1 MAITQTFAQKTIVGL
16 NVNNPTSI
24 QIGPDGRLY
33 VSQQN
38 GIIKIYDLQRDA
50 DPAGDWTASNEVTIT
65 SINEIP
71 NHDDDGAL
79 NAGQNNRQVT
89 GIAVEG
95 TAEDPVIYVTSSDP
109 RIGAG
114 GGGNDVNLDTNSGII
129 SRLTWNAT
137 TQSWDKVDL
146 VIGLPRSE
154 ENHSTNGMDI
164 RVETVE
170 VSPGVFEQHDIMYV
184 MSGGFDN
191 KGAPSNN
198 FAYTPEYYYSGA
210 MLRVDL
216 TQLAEI
222 EANEGLKGGTS
233 YVDEYVYALPT
244 LDDPTRLNDGNGHDI
259 ATGTTGASDAE
270 AGSTFGGNDGR
281 NQAKFDLDG
290 PVQVYSPGYRNAYDV
305 VITEGGNIYTF
316 DNGPNNGWGG
326 DVVDINGVEVTSET
340 QIATNAPNLSDNTN
354 DGDPD
359 NLHIVEPGTY
369 GGHPNPTRASGEA
382 AGLWSGQGG
391 GLSQNVQ
398 LTPVGD
404 PSNDAGTVWDDLPV
418 DWNTITGGN
427 TNPIEGVYFSPDGNP
442 GPQDESL
449 LTIGSSS
456 NGLTEYT
463 ADNIGD
469 GGANVEYLAVAS
481 FNGNVTL
488 IEIQTDGTAAG
499 STVTDTEAINVGG
512 TPLDVTALGNG
523 GIPGSGGVGAGTL
536 FVTQFGSNNIVVL
549 EPGDPPGLDLDADND
564 GVLDKNDPL
573 QFDPDNGTQTVLQGG
588 QTLLWDFNPAAGTHP
603 GPSGEYNIGMNGW
616 MIDGVGE
623 INPDVLIDN
632 PGADLLTDLDN
643 TIRGGAPGVIQVK
656 SVGDGDAFT
665 GVNTQNDAIQTGFT
679 PAVDVADFTIRV
691 PIFNPYSSVGLDQN
705 FGSVGF
711 ALGDGTQ
718 FNYLK
723 VVAGVGSGVPRLQV
737 LYEEGDA
744 IIQDITVNG
753 AADADFNDA
762 ATNATGNAL
771 FDLFLTVDLST
782 PGAATAQ
789 AFYNYELTPGGGYEL
804 AQPKAIGGPIVLQ
817 GEVLSAVLG
826 QKTIQAEDGSNLP
839 SSAIVT
845 LLSTSTG
852 PETPFE
858 ANFADLEI
866 TSTAQQVA
874 PTAVDDQVSTGV
886 NQPIDIPVGDL
897 LANDIEPNVAD
908 TLTVT
913 GVSAD
918 VNGTAVLN
926 DNSTPGDPT
935 DDFVT
940 FTPDQDF
947 SGAASFDY
955 TISDGIDSDTG
966 TANVTVA
973 DDTVIYRV
981 NAGGPEI
988 AALDDGPAWA
998 ADTSGSPNANLSDP
1012 GSNDNAG
1019 FPAVE
1024 PGPTVPATTPGTLF
1038 DTERWD
1044 NSGGTEMQWEFP
1056 VTPGTY
1062 QVNLYMG
1069 NGFPGTSGDN
1079 ERVFDVAIEGQV
1091 LPNLDDVDLSGD
1103 FGHLNGVL
1111 ISNSVE
1117 VTDGGLTID
1126 FIHGVENPLINAI
1139 EIIGPPQSAPLPI
1152 VSVIDTDTTVAEDSG
1167 TILLSLATNIQV
1179 PNNETVDVTFQIAP
1193 GTATGGVGGDYTY
1206 SGGTFSSGV
1215 YTDTLQ
1221 IAGGSSDLT
1230 IPVTILNDGE
1240 FELNEAFTL
1249 TITGVSSNALIGSN
1263 DTANVTITDNDAPA
1277 GGTVVY
1283 RVNAGGPELA
1293 AADGS
1298 GPVWSADTGNFGDA
1312 GNSPYLA
1319 ANSTGNSTFS
1329 TPAANAYDIVTFD
1342 PGIAASAPNALFNTE
1357 RYDAD
1362 TAPEML
1368 WEFPVASGTY
1378 TVNLF
1383 FAEIFNGID
1392 AAGERVFDVS
1402 LEGGVPAA
1410 FDDIDPFADFGA
1422 GGAFMLSDTV
1432 SVTDGSLSIE
1442 FLHGVENP
1450 AIKGIEIITVDVDP
1464 VDSFNGTPAAGDDFS
1479 DDNTNPD
1486 DVALAL
1492 GNNTLVVN
1500 GEGGDADYITFEIAE
1515 GQQLVAANLTGY
1527 ESTNGNLT
1535 FVGIQEGDTMPTQSD
1550 IQNATE
1556 TLDGGTVYGS
1566 GQLGEDL
1573 LPLLASMVVENA
1585 GQPTD
1590 GLTLPLAPGLYT
1602 LWFNQNGDLATTTLQ
1617 LVTEEIN
1624 PSPSGGEATLTIND
1638 GSNNVQISNFGNG
1651 SFVLTNTGN
1660 KDITSFTVDVT
1671 NALYPDSVFDPFG
1684 LAGDLTSKQMT
1695 INGGSGTGV
1704 VEPTGGYYIG
1714 AGGILGFEAVQLD
1727 FDPTIDGGFN
1737 PGEQVAFAVDMDP
1750 NSIAGALKSTLDSG
1764 ANPPG
1769 WDIGGVSGAELI
1781 GSTFTITFADG
1792 TTATGQLHGQTNGSG
1807 VALQGGSQGLA
1818 SQDTSGAQVDLMV
1831 NGLVPGGIG
1840 IYGDGGPQVIV
1851 NGPAGATARV
1861 VVTMGFIQPA
1871 ENNFLITDPFNAQL
1885 EGQLDAVAAA
1895 EFPANNAV
1903 DFQSVDIVLTG
1914 SDQDISSLFDF
1925 SGFQN
1930 GGPVGTGGW
1939 TDLVDGQLPLG
1950 IVAGVIDPTNSD
1962 LPVGPVT
1969 DPIYLQYSD
1978 VLSADL
1984 ELSKTVDDAA
1994 PDVGDQITFTLTV
2007 DNAGIG
2013 TATGVQVQDILP
2025 TGYTFV
2031 SAVGNGTYD
2040 ENTGLWDIGDVPNG
2054 ASASIDITVT
2064 VEEILTGPIVTP
2076 LFRINAGG
2084 PEVTATDGGPVWS
2097 EDQTAVDTN
2106 GSAAFG
2112 TPSIYL
2118 VDRGIAG
2125 DDVTYGDNTP
2135 PGSALNTTSAP
2146 DALFLTERFSTLAN
2160 PNNIGYAF
2168 DVANGDYQVDL
2179 FFDELFFTSAGSRV
2193 FDVEIEDVLVL
2204 DDFDSFATA
2213 DAANPG
2219 EGNSSIV
2226 QSIQTTVTDGQ
2237 LNIEFLK
2244 GAVNNPHIAAIQV
2257 SSVTNPLDTTA
2268 YENYAQILASNE
2280 VDPDSTPG
2288 DDSVGDDDDATVP
2301 VNPNNSADLELVKS
2315 ISDETPAFGDTITFN
2330 LTVNHV
2336 DGPDTTGVSVQDLL
2350 GEGYTFVSS
2359 TGDGTYDDATGLWT
2373 VGDLASGSSANLE
2386 ITATVNGPAIPEPTT
2401 VLYRVNAGGGEIA
2414 AIDGDL
2420 NWAADTSGANNA
2432 NLANAGSNNTSGF
2445 PVVAGATVPPT
2456 TPGAVFASERWDNSG
2471 GSEMSWAFDVP
2482 AEGEYEVRL
2491 YMGNGF
2497 GGTAAQGARVFDVS
2511 IEGDILASLDDIDL
2525 SFLFT
2530 HQVGGMISNVVEVT
2544 DGTINIEF
2552 LHDVIE
2558 NPLINAIEILQ
2569 INDPTPIP
2577 LDYTNYA
2584 QILTSDRADPDS
2596 TPGDDSVGDDDDAA
2610 VLVNATQD
2618 GQNDLS
2624 IAATS
2629 DVAEPTTNGVFT
2641 VSLSEA
2647 ASTLTTVNYSVTGSA
2662 DADGDYTVLSGQV
2675 EIPQGL
2681 TSAVIDVTVIDD
2693 LEIEGDE
2700 SVTVTIDSVSG
2711 DANIAIS
2718 ASDSATVTISDDDV
2732 PNEVTIAPTSDGAE
2746 PNVNGVFTV
2755 SVGTAVAENTTISY
2769 TVAGS
2774 ADPGDD
2780 YTALS
2785 GQVTILQ
2792 GQSSAVIDVAV
2803 IDDLDVEG
2811 NEDVIVTLSSV
2822 DSGDANVVI
2831 GATDSATLTIADDEE
2846 PQVDGGVLNI
2856 GITPGGGLGA
2866 STFSADSF
2874 VLTNAS
2880 DPGVQIT
2887 SVSIDLSTAILPDM
2901 VFDPTGSGG
2910 DATSSPFTPN
2920 SGAALTGLVAPANP
2934 AVDPFSQPRNGGFDI
2949 LTIDFTDFDPGETFT
2964 FTTDVDPNNIQS
2976 VPGAGNAGAVS
2987 GYELIGSTVTVT
2999 FSDGTSSE
3007 TTFGSVFVED
3017 PITLGGGLGT
3027 VTSADPISAP
3037 SLSVVSGG
3045 PDQVPTLPGDQVD
3058 LTDPNFTVLVTG
3070 APNADFELLQMD
3082 SRLFIASGNP
3092 PFDVSAAELPFYA
3105 NEAMS
3110 GQTLF
3115 TGTLDANGEFQVPVM
3130 LLETQSGDGTP
3141 DGGLNYLMAV
3151 VTQNGEVSA
3160 ANTPLVVKQGVPLVF
3175 NDPGVMTFDGSSN
3188 DVVEL
3193 PHLLAYEIA
3202 QGTVAFSFSAT
3213 DTSGE
3218 QGLFTKDASGF
3229 VGGGNHF
3236 VIYLDGSTL
3245 TARFQDGANE
3255 VFLTFDGIIPGTEYE
3270 VAATFGP
3277 SGAELW
3283 INGNLVANDPIVM
3296 DWSNGGNVEYIQ
3308 WGGRGW
3314 GSSSGQPGFDAPFE
3328 GTISDKQVYGDALTA
3343 SQIAALA
3350 SSSSGSNNQPQPVD
3364 DAISVAED
3372 GSVNFDPTVNDSDP
3386 EGDTVTVSGIA
3397 TPPSN
3402 GSAVVEPDGTVTYTP
3417 DQDFNGNDSFVVE
3430 VSDGVGGFATSTV
3443 TVTVDPVNDDPD
3455 AIDDAD
3461 STVVDTPVQ
3470 INVIAN
3476 DLDVDGDPLDVVGV
3490 TNGSNGTVVNNNDG
3504 TVTYT
3509 PNAGFIGQDTFTY
3522 TIDDQNGGAQDVAD
3536 VTVTV
3541 LAAPN
3546 TPPVAID
3553 DNVSVDEDD
3562 SVTFQ
3567 PGDNDQ
3573 DDDGD
3578 TVIASAI
3585 AVQAANG
3592 VAVVNPDGTVT
3603 YTPDPDFNGADSF
3616 QVTVTDGNGDID
3628 TSVVNVTVNPINDDP
3643 VANDDAASTT
3653 ENSAVIINVIGN
3665 DDDIDGDTLAIV
3677 NVTDGSNGTVVDN
3690 GNGTVTYTPNVGF
3703 SGEDTFTYTI
3713 DDQNSGVQDTAT
3725 VTVTVSS
3732 FPAPIIDMPGDMVF
3746 DGSSSSVIEEPHSTA
3761 LEIDQGTVNFAFTAD
3776 DTSGNQGLFSKDASG
3791 FGGGGNHFVV
3801 YLNGSTLTAR
3811 FQNGVTDV
3819 TLTFGGI
3826 VAGQTYD
3833 VAATFG
3839 PDGSKLYVDGNL
3851 AASAPLI
3858 MDWTQNVEYV
3868 QWGGRGWASDSGQPG
3883 FDAPFDGIISNK
3895 QIYDVALSDQQIA
3908 ELHADGPINNDP
3920 VAVDDSIVLDED
3932 TFDFT
3937 FDPAANDSDLDG
3949 DPVTATSIAADPTN
3963 GSAVLNPDGTVSY
3976 TPDADFFGA
3985 DSFQVTVGDGN
3996 GGSDTSTVNV
4006 IVNPIDDNPIAVD
4019 DVATVQQDLSVIID
4033 LLGNDIELDG
4043 DPLSFDSIDDPA
4055 NGSIVDNGNGTVT
4068 YTPDPGFIGQD
4079 IFQYTV
4085 SDGDDTDVGDVTV
4098 DVTAEPVFPTP
4109 VFELPGVSS
4118 YNGSSSDVDN
4128 FAPSSAL
4135 QFPEG
4140 TVAFSF
4146 IDGNPSAPQGL
4157 VVKDASG
4164 FAGGGNHFAAYVQGG
4179 DLNVRFQ
4186 DGSNSETFEFE
4197 NLVAGQEYEVAAVF
4211 GGGGVQLYVDGA
4223 LIDENTNFFMSWE
4236 DNNEFLQ
4243 VGGLGWASDTGDGAF
4258 SNPFSGEI
4266 ADVQI
4271 FEQALDADQIQTL
4284 ANSSSFD
4291 DLSGF

>member
-1 MAITQTFAQKTIVGL
+1 MAITQTFATKTISGL

-38 GIIKIYDLQRDA
+38 GIIKVYDLARDP
-50 DPAGDWTASNEVTIT
+50 DPAGNWTASNEETINL
-65 SINEIP
+65 INQIP
-71 NHDDDGAL
+71 NHNDDGSL

-95 TAEDPVIYVTSSDP
+95 TAENPVLYVTSSDP

-114 GGGNDVNLDTNSGII
+114 GSGNDVNLDTNSGII
-129 SRLTWNAT
+129 SRLEWNGS
-137 TQSWDKVDL
+137 SWDKVDL

-164 RVETVE
+164 RTETVE
-170 VSPGVFEQHDIMYV
+170 VAPGVFEQHDIMYV

-222 EANEGLKGGTS
+222 EANEGLKGGTD

-244 LDDPTRLNDGNGHDI
+244 LDDPTRPNDVNGHDI
-259 ATGTTGASDAE
+259 ATGTTGAADAE

-326 DVVDINGVEVTSET
+326 DVVDENGVEVTSET
-340 QIATNAPNLSDNTN
+340 QVATNAPNLNDNTN

-391 GLSQNVQ
+391 GLSENVQ

-404 PSNDAGTVWDDLPV
+404 PANDPGTVWDDLPV

-427 TNPIEGVYFSPDGNP
+427 TNPIEGVYFGPDGSP

-449 LTIGSSS
+449 FTINSSS

-469 GGANVEYLAVAS
+469 GGPNVEYLAVAS

-488 IEIQTDGTAAG
+488 MEIQTDGTAAG
-499 STVTDTEAINVGG
+499 STVTDTQTISVGG

-523 GIPGSGGVGAGTL
+523 GIPGSGGVGAGAM
-536 FVTQFGSNNIVVL
+536 FVTQFGPNSIVVL

-573 QFDPDNGTQTVLQGG
+573 QFDPNNGTQTVLQGG
-588 QTLLWDFNPAAGTHP
+588 ETLFWDFNPAAGTHP

-632 PGADLLTDLDN
+632 PGTDLLTDLDN

-656 SVGDGDAFT
+656 SVTDGDAFT
-665 GVNTQNDAIQTGFT
+665 GGNTQNDAIQTGFT

-723 VVAGVGSGVPRLQV
+723 VVAGVGGGVPRLQV
-737 LYEEGDA
+737 LYEEGDS
-744 IIQDITVNG
+744 IIADITVNG
-753 AADADFNDA
+753 AADADFNEA
-762 ATNATGNAL
+762 ATSATGNAL

-789 AFYNYELTPGGGYEL
+789 AFYNYELSPGGGYEL
-804 AQPKAIGGPIVLQ
+804 AQPKAIGGPIALQ

-826 QKTIQAEDGSNLP
+826 QKTIMAEDGSDLP

-845 LLSTSTG
+845 LLSTSVG
-852 PETPFE
+852 PETPFQ

-874 PTAVDDQVSTGV
+874 PTAVDDQAATGV
-886 NQPIDIPVGDL
+886 NQAIDIPVADL
-897 LANDIEPNVAD
+897 LANDIDPNVAD

-913 GVSAD
+913 GVLSD

-926 DNSTPGDPT
+926 DNNTPGDAT

-955 TISDGIDSDTG
+955 IVSDGIDSDTG
-966 TANVTVA
+966 TVNLTVA

-981 NAGGPEI
+981 NAGGPEL

-998 ADTSGSPNANLSDP
+998 ADTTANPNTNLSDP
-1012 GSNDNAG
+1012 GSNNTAG
-1019 FPAVE
+1019 FAPNN
-1024 PGPTVPATTPGTLF
+1024 PGPTVPATVPGAVF

-1044 NSGGTEMQWEFP
+1044 NSGGTEMQWEFA
-1056 VTPGTY
+1056 VTTPGTY

-1069 NGFPGTSGDN
+1069 NGFPGTSAPGA
-1079 ERVFDVAIEGQV
+1079 RVFDVMIEGET
-1091 LPNLDDVDLSGD
+1091 PANLDDIDLSGD
-1103 FGHLNGVL
+1103 FGHQVGVL
-1111 ISNSVE
+1111 ISNSVV
-1117 VTDGGLTID
+1117 VTDGAVTID

-1139 EIIGPPQSAPLPI
+1139 EIIGPPQGDPNPI
-1152 VSVIDTDTTVAEDSG
+1152 VSVIDTATTVAEDSG
-1167 TILLSLATNIQV
+1167 TILISVATNIQV
-1179 PNNETVDVTFQIAP
+1179 PNNETVDVTFEIAP

-1206 SGGTFSSGV
+1206 AGGTFSGGV

-1249 TITGVSSNALIGSN
+1249 TITNVSSNASIGAA
-1263 DTANVTITDNDAPA
+1263 DTANVTITDNDAPT
-1277 GGTVVY
+1277 GGTVLY

-1298 GPVWSADTGNFGDA
+1298 SLAWSADTGNFGNA

-1329 TPAANAYDIVTFD
+1329 SPANNAYDVTSFD
-1342 PGIAASAPNALFNTE
+1342 AGIAASAPDALFNTE
-1357 RYDAD
+1357 RYDAES
-1362 TAPEML
+1362 APEML

-1392 AAGERVFDVS
+1392 AVGERVFDVS
-1402 LEGGVPAA
+1402 LEGAVPAT
-1410 FDDIDPFADFGA
+1410 FDDIDQFADFGA

-1432 SVTDGSLSIE
+1432 NVTDGSLSIE

-1450 AIKGIEIITVDVDP
+1450 AIKGIEIIATDVDP
-1464 VDSFNGTPAAGDDFS
+1464 VDSFNGTPAPGDDFS

-1486 DVALAL
+1486 DVALTL
-1492 GNNTLVVN
+1492 GDNTLVIN
-1500 GEGGDADYITFEIAE
+1500 GELSDADYITFEIAA

-1527 ESTNGNLT
+1527 ESTGGNLT
-1535 FVGIQEGDTMPTQSD
+1535 FVGIQQGDTMPTQSD
-1550 IQNATE
+1550 IENGIE

-1573 LPLLASMVVENA
+1573 LPLLASNVVENA
-1585 GQPTD
+1585 GQPTN
-1590 GLTLPLAPGLYT
+1590 GFSLPLGPGLYT
-1602 LWFNQNGDLATTTLQ
+1602 LWFNQNQDLATTTLQ

-1624 PSPSGGEATLTIND
+1624 PSPSGGEATLTVND
-1638 GSNNVQISNFGNG
+1638 GSNNIQISNFGNG
-1651 SFVLTNTGN
+1651 SFVLTNTGD
-1660 KDITSFTVDVT
+1660 KDITSFTIDVT

-1684 LAGDLTSKQMT
+1684 QAGDLTSKPMT
-1695 INGGSGTGV
+1695 ISGGSGTGV
-1704 VEPTGGYYIG
+1704 VEPSGGFYIG
-1714 AGGILGFEAVQLD
+1714 AGGILGFEGIQLD
-1727 FDPTIDGGFN
+1727 FDAAIDGGFN

-1769 WDIGGVSGAELI
+1769 WDIGGISGAELI
-1781 GSTFTITFADG
+1781 GSTFTITFDDD
-1792 TTATGQLHGQTNGSG
+1792 TTATGQLLGQTNGSG

-1818 SQDTSGAQVDLMV
+1818 SQDASGAEVNLTV
-1831 NGLVPGGIG
+1831 NGLVPGGVG

-1871 ENNFLITDPFNAQL
+1871 DNNFDISDPFNAQL
-1885 EGQLDAVAAA
+1885 EGQLDALAAS

-1903 DFQSVDIVLTG
+1903 DFQSVDVVLTG

-1969 DPIYLQYSD
+1969 DPIYLQYSE

-1984 ELSKTVDDAA
+1984 ELSKTVDNAA
-1994 PDVGDQITFTLTV
+1994 PDVGEQITFTLTV
-2007 DNAGIG
+2007 DNAGISN
-2013 TATGVQVQDILP
+2013 ASGVQVEDILP
-2025 TGYTFV
+2025 AGYAFV
-2031 SAVGNGTYD
+2031 GAVGDGTYD
-2040 ENTGLWDIGDVPNG
+2040 ETTGLWDIGDVANG

-2064 VEEILTGPIVTP
+2064 VEEVLTGPTLTP

-2084 PEVTATDGGPVWS
+2084 PEVAATDGGPAWS
-2097 EDQTAVDTN
+2097 EDQTAVDAN
-2106 GSAAFG
+2106 GSAAVG

-2125 DDVTYGDNTP
+2125 DDITYGDNTP
-2135 PGSALNTTSAP
+2135 PGPGVNTTTAP
-2146 DALFLTERFSTLAN
+2146 DALFVTERFGTLDN

-2168 DVANGDYQVDL
+2168 DVANGEYQVDL
-2179 FFDELFFTSAGSRV
+2179 FFDELFFTAAGDRV
-2193 FDVEIEDVLVL
+2193 FDVEIEGILELVG
-2204 DDFDSFATA
+2204 FDSFAA
-2213 DAANPG
+2213 FGSDSG
-2219 EGNSSIV
+2219 V
-2226 QSIQTTVTDGQ
+2226 QSIQTTVSDGQ

-2244 GAVNNPHIAAIQV
+2244 GAENNPHIAAIQI
-2257 SSVTNPLDTTA
+2257 SSITNDLDTSA
-2268 YENYAQILASNE
+2268 YENYAQILNANE

-2288 DDSVGDDDDATVP
+2288 DDSVGDDDDATASVS
-2301 VNPNNSADLELVKS
+2301 PNNLADLELVKTV
-2315 ISDETPAFGDTITFN
+2315 SDETPAFGDTITFS

-2336 DGPDTTGVSVQDLL
+2336 DGPDTSGVSVQDLL
-2350 GEGYTFVSS
+2350 AEGYTFQSA

-2373 VGDLASGSSANLE
+2373 IGDLASGGSASLD
-2386 ITATVNGPAIPEPTT
+2386 IIATVNAPVAPEPETI
-2401 VLYRVNAGGGEIA
+2401 LYRVNAGGTEVA
-2414 AIDGDL
+2414 AIDGGP
-2420 NWAADTSGANNA
+2420 NWTADTNGNPSAFRILDGGGPNTFSGNSGAA
-2432 NLANAGSNNTSGF
+2432 HPGPIDFSAFPDLA
-2445 PVVAGATVPPT
+2445 ATVPD
-2456 TPGAVFASERWDNSG
+2456 AVFNIERWDPGSG
-2471 GSEMSWAFDVP
+2471 NEMSWAFPVAAGTEVEVKLYFAELFNGVTAAGQRSFDVSVEGVVP
-2482 AEGEYEVRL
+2482 AEF
-2491 YMGNGF
+2491 N
-2497 GGTAAQGARVFDVS
+2497 
-2511 IEGDILASLDDIDL
+2511 DIDPFGLAGAKGAIGL
-2525 SFLFT
+2525 ST
-2530 HQVGGMISNVVEVT
+2530 IVT
-2544 DGTINIEF
+2544 VDGDGELNLVF
-2552 LHDVIE
+2552 LHDIIE
-2558 NPLINAIEILQ
+2558 NPALKGIEIVQL
-2569 INDPTPIP
+2569 NDATPVP
-2577 LDYTNYA
+2577 LDYSNYA

-2596 TPGDDSVGDDDDAA
+2596 TAGDNSVGDDDDATVA
-2610 VLVNATQD
+2610 VNATQD

-2624 IAATS
+2624 IAATA
-2629 DVAEPTTNGVFT
+2629 DAAEPNTNGVFT

-2647 ASTLTTVNYSVTGSA
+2647 ASTITTVNYTVTGSA
-2662 DADGDYTVLSGQV
+2662 DPDGDYTALSGQV
-2675 EIPQGL
+2675 EIPQGS
-2681 TSAVIDVTVIDD
+2681 TSAVIDVSVIDD
-2693 LEIEGDE
+2693 LELEGDE

-2718 ASDSATVTISDDDV
+2718 TNDSATVTIADDDV
-2732 PNEVTIAPTSDGAE
+2732 PNEVTIEPTTDGAE

-2755 SVGTAVAENTTISY
+2755 SVGTPVAEDTTISY
-2769 TVAGS
+2769 TVNGTATP
-2774 ADPGDD
+2774 DVD

-2785 GQVTILQ
+2785 GEVTILQ
-2792 GQSSAVIDVAV
+2792 GQSSALINVAV
-2803 IDDLDVEG
+2803 IDDPDVEG
-2811 NEDVIVTLSSV
+2811 NEDVVVTLDNV
-2822 DSGDANVVI
+2822 VSGDANVVV
-2831 GATDSATLTIADDEE
+2831 GAIDSATVTIADDEE

-2856 GITPGGGLGA
+2856 EITPGGALGA
-2866 STFSADSF
+2866 STFGADSF
-2874 VLTNAS
+2874 QLTNAS

-2901 VFDPTGSGG
+2901 VFDPTGAGG
-2910 DATSSPFTPN
+2910 DATASPFTPN
-2920 SGAALTGLVAPANP
+2920 SGAALTGLVVPGNP
-2934 AVDPFSQPRNGGFDI
+2934 AADPFSQPRNGGFDV

-2999 FSDGTSSE
+2999 FSDGTSTE
-3007 TTFGSVFVED
+3007 TTFGSMFVED
-3017 PITLGGGLGT
+3017 PITLGGAFGT
-3027 VTSADPISAP
+3027 VTTADPVVAP

-3045 PDQVPTLPGDQVD
+3045 PDQVPSLPGDQVD
-3058 LTDPNFTVLVTG
+3058 LANPNFTVLVTG

-3115 TGTLDANGEFQVPVM
+3115 TGTLDANGTFQVPVT
-3130 LLETQSGDGTP
+3130 LLETQSGNDTP

-3160 ANTPLVVKQGVPLVF
+3160 ASAPLVVKQGVPLVF
-3175 NDPGVMTFDGSSN
+3175 DDPGVMTFDGTDA
-3188 DVVEL
+3188 DVIEL
-3193 PHLLAYEIA
+3193 PHQLAYEIM
-3202 QGTVAFSFSAT
+3202 QGTVAFSFNAT
-3213 DTSGE
+3213 DTSGD
-3218 QGLFTKDASGF
+3218 QGLFAKDASGF
-3229 VGGGNHF
+3229 AGGGNHF

-3245 TARFQDGANE
+3245 TARFQDGADDIE
-3255 VFLTFDGIIPGTEYE
+3255 LTFDGIVPGTEYE

-3277 SGAELW
+3277 NGAELW
-3283 INGNLVANDPIVM
+3283 VDGNLVASDPFVM
-3296 DWSNGGNVEYIQ
+3296 DWSNGGNVE
-3308 WGGRGW
+3308 
-3314 GSSSGQPGFDAPFE
+3314 
-3328 GTISDKQVYGDALTA
+3328 
-3343 SQIAALA
+3343 
-3350 SSSSGSNNQPQPVD
+3350 
-3364 DAISVAED
+3364 
-3372 GSVNFDPTVNDSDP
+3372 
-3386 EGDTVTVSGIA
+3386 
-3397 TPPSN
+3397 
-3402 GSAVVEPDGTVTYTP
+3402 
-3417 DQDFNGNDSFVVE
+3417 
-3430 VSDGVGGFATSTV
+3430 
-3443 TVTVDPVNDDPD
+3443 
-3455 AIDDAD
+3455 
-3461 STVVDTPVQ
+3461 
-3470 INVIAN
+3470 
-3476 DLDVDGDPLDVVGV
+3476 
-3490 TNGSNGTVVNNNDG
+3490 
-3504 TVTYT
+3504 
-3509 PNAGFIGQDTFTY
+3509 FI
-3522 TIDDQNGGAQDVAD
+3522 
-3536 VTVTV
+3536 
-3541 LAAPN
+3541 
-3546 TPPVAID
+3546 
-3553 DNVSVDEDD
+3553 
-3562 SVTFQ
+3562 
-3567 PGDNDQ
+3567 
-3573 DDDGD
+3573 
-3578 TVIASAI
+3578 
-3585 AVQAANG
+3585 
-3592 VAVVNPDGTVT
+3592 
-3603 YTPDPDFNGADSF
+3603 
-3616 QVTVTDGNGDID
+3616 
-3628 TSVVNVTVNPINDDP
+3628 
-3643 VANDDAASTT
+3643 
-3653 ENSAVIINVIGN
+3653 
-3665 DDDIDGDTLAIV
+3665 
-3677 NVTDGSNGTVVDN
+3677 
-3690 GNGTVTYTPNVGF
+3690 
-3703 SGEDTFTYTI
+3703 
-3713 DDQNSGVQDTAT
+3713 
-3725 VTVTVSS
+3725 
-3732 FPAPIIDMPGDMVF
+3732 
-3746 DGSSSSVIEEPHSTA
+3746 
-3761 LEIDQGTVNFAFTAD
+3761 
-3776 DTSGNQGLFSKDASG
+3776 
-3791 FGGGGNHFVV
+3791 
-3801 YLNGSTLTAR
+3801 
-3811 FQNGVTDV
+3811 
-3819 TLTFGGI
+3819 
-3826 VAGQTYD
+3826 
-3833 VAATFG
+3833 
-3839 PDGSKLYVDGNL
+3839 
-3851 AASAPLI
+3851 
-3858 MDWTQNVEYV
+3858 

-3883 FDAPFDGIISNK
+3883 FDAPFEGTISDK
-3895 QIYDVALSDQQIA
+3895 QIYADVLTASQIA
-3908 ELHADGPINNDP
+3908 SLAASASGDTPIVN
-3920 VAVDDSIVLDED
+3920 L
-3932 TFDFT
+3932 
-3937 FDPAANDSDLDG
+3937 
-3949 DPVTATSIAADPTN
+3949 
-3963 GSAVLNPDGTVSY
+3963 
-3976 TPDADFFGA
+3976 
-3985 DSFQVTVGDGN
+3985 
-3996 GGSDTSTVNV
+3996 TVNV
-4006 IVNPIDDNPIAVD
+4006 TSVTEGDGTIVTLTATASEAVSGNQT
-4019 DVATVQQDLSVIID
+4019 VALALSGVDPADFDGAFPTEITI
-4033 LLGNDIELDG
+4033 LDG
-4043 DPLSFDSIDDPA
+4043 QTT
-4055 NGSIVDNGNGTVT
+4055 GSV
-4068 YTPDPGFIGQD
+4068 
-4079 IFQYTV
+4079 
-4085 SDGDDTDVGDVTV
+4085 DVTV
-4098 DVTAEPVFPTP
+4098 FDDALDEGTETATFTISSPSSGVVLGSTVSQDLTILDNDGPPTVELSVSPTQGSEQGATTFVLTVTASEAVANQETVNLVLTGALAADFDGGVPAQITIDAGETIGSVSVTVLDDDLVEGTETATFSIDTPSGGIVLGAMTSVDVTIEDNDASPFPAAIYDEPGDMIFNGQNGSVLEFPHDTNLETPAGTIAFAFNAADTNSQQGLFSKDASFFGGGGHTTIYLSGTTLIARFQDGSTSAELQFSGITAGQDYEIAATFGPGGVELWVDGNLVDSDALPVSWEGNTEFFQWGGRGWASQSEAAGFDAPFNGTISDKQIYSEVLTSEQIAVLAEVTPPTPEVNLSVNVTSITEGDATDIVLTATASAPVTGDQTVAVTLGGADVADFAGGVPALITIEDGQTVGSITLNIEDDNLNEGTETATFSISGPTAGLVLGTTTSQQVLLLDNDGPPTVELSVTPNLGTEDGQTQINVSVTASAAVTGNQTVDIDLSGSAEAIDFVGVIPSSLTILDGETSASFTVNIDDDAIVEGTETATFSINGVSAGLELGAVTSLDLEITDNDSAPFPTP
-4109 VFELPGVSS
+4109 VFELEGVSS
-4118 YNGSSSDVDN
+4118 YSGSSNDVDN
-4128 FAPSSAL
+4128 IAPQPDL

-4140 TVAFSF
+4140 TIAFSF
-4146 IDGNPSAPQGL
+4146 IDGNPNSRQGL
-4157 VVKDASG
+4157 VTKDASG
-4164 FAGGGNHFAAYVQGG
+4164 FEGGGNHFAAYIDQG
-4179 DLNVRFQ
+4179 DLEVRFQ
-4186 DGSNSETFEFE
+4186 DGADSQVFHFND
-4197 NLVAGQEYEVAAVF
+4197 LVADQEYEVAAVF
-4211 GGGGVQLYVDGA
+4211 GGDGVKLYVDGT
-4223 LIDENTNFFMSWE
+4223 LVGEDTNFIMSWE
-4236 DNNEFLQ
+4236 NNNEFLQ
-4243 VGGLGWASDTGDGAF
+4243 IGGLGWGSDTGGDTF
-4258 SNPFSGEI
+4258 TNPFSGEI

-4271 FEQALDADQIQTL
+4271 FDQALDADQIQAL
-4284 ANSSSFD
+4284 ADSSSFD